1 MASAQ
6 QQLPD
11 VAFATSSWNLWP
23 VDDIQPDLA
32 LLMDQALRGISDQ
45 TRARSDPN
53 LGGNSR
59 PNDATVSR
67 GFDGNQRVICHTT
80 KMHIADN
87 SVLWLLSAGRQ
98 LFASDIQSEID
109 AVVRAD
115 VDLNRAKPSDVNVFL
130 ASPAVYIL
138 SSRELLD
145 LAKGQVVVMLGEFPK
160 GEWNLRSLL
169 CDKLCLS
176 QNYTLFGL
184 DLSDIPYLLVASC
197 SNLVMA
203 RMTKTEFSNKRHP
216 DHAELLSDLSPAL
229 AVFHNCTK
237 LRTVATS
244 SECAVKCISCES
256 LVSIIG
262 SKKIT
267 AANCKVLCDVPDAD
281 QTESTIMQ
289 MCPSIPQVRWSNFT
303 RRDFQSISVHQFDHW
318 NGEFEIWPRDLVA
331 MDVPPEN
338 RLSLYRQTVSYSSV
352 SIIESTTFD
361 DGGPHV
367 YFVNPQFCMP
377 QSQLEYVL
385 TQHRADSHRLPPV
398 TTNTPV
404 TLYLLSPSYSDT
416 GRPVVVCEE
425 IFAGGRDLAFKL
437 ARHYF
442 HAGRQLVVPADYRE
456 TFLSQCVDRIPRYN
470 FETFTSQFYRGHV
483 VDDTLIFIGNIPLP
497 EIMLFLRRCGHYY
510 TQLVLAENHTFERF
524 DTAREMFGNL
534 DLIEC
539 NRVQHLNAGPYLK
552 KLSVLRC
559 VSLQTISGYGSNASV
574 RAVDCPAL
582 TEIRNIFQPL
592 HVALCPMLCRV
603 PEYWDKPWDSCKVR
617 IKDFV
622 KIGPGCF
629 SMPLPSRRWW
639 LGSHTGMPPEFLP
652 ALTSRFANSDE
663 RLEEWI
669 KFSRQFDF
677 ENNPLGRQVP
687 VQFPQPPGTYTLYGG
702 LNVGFFIAGTED
714 DFRKRTQKHLS
725 LRENDPTDRRI
736 EYPVAVLR
744 TALALRNRVDK
755 PAFHSGVVPLRR
767 RVQGDVLPAEIW
779 EIIRGFFS
787 RFDDDLGFSFL
798 PTFIP
803 PSGAFYMLQTHDREE
818 QNRVDVA
825 IEDAKEDDDDDDDD
839 N

>member
-6 QQLPD
+6 QPD
-11 VAFATSSWNLWP
+11 VAFATSSWNLWAMG
-23 VDDIQPDLA
+23 DIQSDLD
-32 LLMDQALRGISDQ
+32 LLMDQALRGISEQ
-45 TRARSDPN
+45 TSARSPN

-80 KMHIADN
+80 KMHIADMN
-87 SVLWLLSAGRQ
+87 VLWLLSAGRR
-98 LFASDIQSEID
+98 LVDSDIQREID

-115 VDLNRAKPSDVNVFL
+115 VDLNRAKPTDMNVFL
-130 ASPAVYIL
+130 ASPVVYIL

-145 LAKGQVVVMLGEFPK
+145 RAKGQIVVMLGEFPK

-203 RMTKTEFSNKRHP
+203 QMKETEFSNRCHP
-216 DHAELLSDLSPAL
+216 DHDELPSSQSPTL
-229 AVFHNCTK
+229 AVFHNCMK

-244 SECAVKCISCES
+244 SECEVKCISCES
-256 LVSIIG
+256 LVSIFG

-289 MCPSIPQVRWSNFT
+289 MCPSVPQVRWSNFT
-303 RRDFQSISVHQFDHW
+303 RRDFQGISVDRFDHW
-318 NGEFEIWPRDLVA
+318 NTKFEIWPQDLVA
-331 MDVPPEN
+331 MDVPPEH
-338 RLSLYRQTVSYSSV
+338 RLSLYRQAVTNSSFF
-352 SIIESTTFD
+352 ITESTTFN

-367 YFVNPQFCMP
+367 YFSNPQFCMP

-385 TQHRADSHRLPPV
+385 TQHRADCYSLPPV
-398 TTNTPV
+398 TTDTPV
-404 TLYLLSPSYSDT
+404 TLYLLPPSYSDT
-416 GRPVVVCEE
+416 GRPVVVCEKKYT
-425 IFAGGRDLAFKL
+425 GGRDLAAVL
-437 ARHYF
+437 VRHYF
-442 HAGRQLVVPADYRE
+442 RSGRHLVVPVDYRE
-456 TFLSQCVDRIPRYN
+456 IRLSQCADRIPRYN
-470 FETFTSQFYRGHV
+470 FETQSGYV
-483 VDDTLIFIGNIPLP
+483 VNDTLIFIGNIPLP
-497 EIMLFLRRCGHYY
+497 EIMLYLRRRGHYY

-524 DTAREMFGNL
+524 DTAREMFGKL
-534 DLIEC
+534 ELIGC
-539 NRVQHLNAGPYLK
+539 NRVQYLNAGPYLTN
-552 KLSVLRC
+552 LSVLRC
-559 VSLQTISGYGSNASV
+559 ISLQTISGYGSNALV

-582 TEIRNIFQPL
+582 TEIRSIFQPL

-603 PEYWDKPWDSCKVR
+603 PEYWDKPWDIVR

-639 LGSHTGMPPEFLP
+639 LGIRTGRPPEFLP
-652 ALTSRFANSDE
+652 ALTDLSANADE
-663 RLEEWI
+663 RLEAWV

-677 ENNPLGRQVP
+677 DSNPLGRQVP
-687 VQFPQPPGTYTLYGG
+687 VQFPQPPGTYTLYDGFDA
-702 LNVGFFIAGTED
+702 GFFIAGTED
-714 DFRKRTQKHLS
+714 DFRRRTQKQLS
-725 LRENDPTDRRI
+725 LCENDPTDRRM

-744 TALALRNRVDK
+744 TALALPRRVNRDEIDW
-755 PAFHSGVVPLRR
+755 HSGVVPLYRR
-767 RVQGDVLPAEIW
+767 LEGDVLPPEIW
-779 EIIRGFFS
+779 GIIKGFFA
-787 RFDDDLGFSFL
+787 RFDTDFGFSFL
-798 PTFIP
+798 PTFAP
-803 PSGAFYMLQTHDREE
+803 TRGAFHLLQTHDREE

-825 IEDAKEDDDDDDDD
+825 IEDANENGDDDDDD